1 MTCDHAGELISARL
15 DGELSEFEDAALDR
29 HLESCPACRTTASE
43 LASLAQLMREAPP
56 VELERAVELSAPRTA
71 RARLLG
77 RATAV
82 ASFAGAAAIAAALVV
97 STTHRTNASQ
107 AALGFRNVAEQVRFV
122 RTEQDRIEPP
132 RVDASYTVS
141 PRVAVRSL

>member
-1 MTCDHAGELISARL
+1 MTCDYAGELISSRL
-15 DGELSEFEDAALDR
+15 DCELSEFESAALDR
-29 HLESCPACRTTASE
+29 HLESCPACRATASE
-43 LASLAQLMREAPP
+43 LASLARLMRDAPQ
-56 VELERAVELSAPRTA
+56 VELERAVEVSAPRAA

-82 ASFAGAAAIAAALVV
+82 ASFAGVAAIAAALVV
-97 STTHRTNASQ
+97 STTQRSESTG
-107 AALGFRNVAEQVRFV
+107 ALGFRNVAEQMRFV
-122 RTEQDRIEPP
+122 RTEQQRIEPP

>member
-15 DGELSEFEDAALDR
+15 DGELSEFESAALDR
-29 HLESCPACRTTASE
+29 HLESCPACRTTANE
-43 LASLAQLMREAPP
+43 LASLAQLMREAPQ
-56 VELERAVELSAPRTA
+56 VELERAVQLTAPRTA

-82 ASFAGAAAIAAALVV
+82 ASFAGAAAVAVALVV
-97 STTHRTNASQ
+97 STTHRTNTSQ
-107 AALGFRNVAEQVRFV
+107 GALGFRNVAEQVRFV